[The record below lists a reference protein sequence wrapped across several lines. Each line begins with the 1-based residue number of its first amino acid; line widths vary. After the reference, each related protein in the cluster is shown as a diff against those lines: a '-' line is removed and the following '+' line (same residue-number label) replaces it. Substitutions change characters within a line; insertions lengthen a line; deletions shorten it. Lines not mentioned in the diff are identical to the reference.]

1 MAFTTEQYNALCE
14 AISQGVLKVEY
25 SDKKVEYRSLSEMLQ
40 LKKLIE
46 QELGLGKPQ
55 NNRLLAIHDKGV

>member
-1 MAFTTEQYNALCE
+1 MYTIEHYNALCE
-14 AISQGVLKVEY
+14 AIAQGILKCEY